1 MRWDGV
7 GDGGRGCG
15 RTKHWETES
24 LAFQGEGDRQHP
36 QAPGKEAGELAVL
49 KGEGGPLSGAG
60 SALRK
65 GRQRGL
71 AIVCDIQL
79 SLPALVRLE
88 GETWEVLGGY
98 RVGGIRLGRWQES

>member
-1 MRWDGV
+1 MGLGMGGGGV
-7 GDGGRGCG
+7 AGLSTGRRRAWHSRG
-15 RTKHWETES
+15 RET
-24 LAFQGEGDRQHP
+24 RQHP